1 MRGEIQITGLPE
13 ADPTALVITGGR
25 MTTTETIR
33 TEIIRTTG
41 ETRAT
46 MPTSATTTTSSTSTE
61 TIPEREEV
69 HLRTEILNQDQT
81 TDRGLGTD
89 TGHTAMTVTTGTLL
103 KTEGETEEILP
114 PTTLEE
120 GNRVTTMTGLHNTD
134 GSLVAQHQDTTMKE
148 ETTVAALDLIG
159 EDLTDREAEIP
170 DSHLQEVDNSH
181 RERDLNLVE
190 EEIMTSSAEDVEE
203 LATLLTSV
211 RCTPIGE
218 GHRAIAVCFTRE
230 ETATVPLDP
239 SSLRW
244 QEKMEDKTGTMMLR
258 ICISIDMTS
267 LRKVVSV

>member
-1 MRGEIQITGLPE
+1 MQITRLPG
-13 ADPTALVITGGR
+13 ADPTALAITGRR
-25 MTTTETIR
+25 MTTTGIVKTI
-33 TEIIRTTG
+33 EKIQV
-41 ETRAT
+41 T
-46 MPTSATTTTSSTSTE
+46 MPTKDTTTISHTSTE
-61 TIPEREEV
+61 ITPGREEV
-69 HLRTEILNQDQT
+69 HHGTEILNQDQT
-81 TDRGLGTD
+81 TDRDLGTD

-103 KTEGETEEILP
+103 KTEGETEEIP
-114 PTTLEE
+114 PHTTLEGE
-120 GNRVTTMTGLHNTD
+120 IRVTTMTSLHNTD
-134 GSLVAQHQDTTMKE
+134 GSLVALHQNTTMTE

-170 DSHLQEVDNSH
+170 DSHLQEVDNSN
-181 RERDLNLVE
+181 RGGDLSLVE
-190 EEIMTSSAEDVEE
+190 VEMMTSNVEDVVE

-211 RCTPIGE
+211 KCTPIGE

-230 ETATVPLDP
+230 ETATVPLVP

>member
-13 ADPTALVITGGR
+13 ADPTALVITGR
-25 MTTTETIR
+25 KMTTTK
-33 TEIIRTTG
+33 IIGPAG
-41 ETRAT
+41 ETEAT

-61 TIPEREEV
+61 TTPEREEV
-69 HLRTEILNQDQT
+69 HLRTETLNQDQT

-103 KTEGETEEILP
+103 KTEGETEEIPP
-114 PTTLEE
+114 PTTQEE
-120 GNRVTTMTGLHNTD
+120 EIIVTTMTGLHRTD
-134 GSLVAQHQDTTMKE
+134 GGLVALLQDTAMTE
-148 ETTVAALDLIG
+148 EITVGALDLEG
-159 EDLTDREAEIP
+159 ECLKDREVEIP
-170 DSHLQEVDNSH
+170 DSHLQEVDNLNSD
-181 RERDLNLVE
+181 RDLNLVE
-190 EEIMTSSAEDVEE
+190 VEMMTSNVEDVED

-267 LRKVVSV
+267 LRKVVSVK

>member
-1 MRGEIQITGLPE
+1 MRGGTQITRLPG
-13 ADPTALVITGGR
+13 ADPTALAITGRR
-25 MTTTETIR
+25 MTTTGIVKTI
-33 TEIIRTTG
+33 EKIQV
-41 ETRAT
+41 T
-46 MPTSATTTTSSTSTE
+46 MPTRDTTTISHTSTE
-61 TIPEREEV
+61 TTPEREEV
-69 HLRTEILNQDQT
+69 HHGTEILNQDQT

-103 KTEGETEEILP
+103 KTEGETEEIP
-114 PTTLEE
+114 PHTTLEGE
-120 GNRVTTMTGLHNTD
+120 IRVTTMTSLHNTD
-134 GSLVAQHQDTTMKE
+134 GSLVALHQNTTMTE

-190 EEIMTSSAEDVEE
+190 EEIMTSNVEDVEE

-211 RCTPIGE
+211 RCTPIGG

-258 ICISIDMTS
+258 ICISIDMKS
-267 LRKVVSV
+267 LRKVVSVM